1 MAETTTRARRD
12 SGDLSALLL
21 PELRKIASN
30 LGIEGAGEMKKP
42 DLVTAITD
50 LQAAN
55 RELQRQNAKRVA
67 PHVTNVVNAVMTI
80 RIQIMMTLTMMI
92 HLIATMKLQIHRR
105 QTNRVQTKQTI
116 LVAIVDMIVMI
127 ATIVISAEI
136 VIVTVDAIVTVVV
149 TVIEVDA
156 SARSCSLK
164 MMFCYL

>member
-50 LQAAN
+50 LQAAK
-55 RELQRQNAKRVA
+55 LQRQNAKRAA

>member
-1 MAETTTRARRD
+1 
-12 SGDLSALLL
+12 
-21 PELRKIASN
+21 
-30 LGIEGAGEMKKP
+30 
-42 DLVTAITD
+42 
-50 LQAAN
+50 
-55 RELQRQNAKRVA
+55 
-67 PHVTNVVNAVMTI
+67 
-80 RIQIMMTLTMMI
+80 MMI
-92 HLIATMKLQIHRR
+92 HRIAMMKLQIHLR